1 MENVTRILADMI
13 CPSNKI
19 IMKKIISI
27 VLLLSLCFSFT
38 ACGNSAEPK
47 EISCEEIIKAYEDA
61 GYTVLYHG
69 HENDTVYNDL
79 GQYCAF
85 EIRDPDNEDNYM
97 YVHRYFNEEDAK
109 AANEEAKF
117 HPILWL
123 FFGIFGEWRW
133 LHTGCYGDLT
143 YETFDPKMIKPLKEL
158 MK

>member
-1 MENVTRILADMI
+1 
-13 CPSNKI
+13 
-19 IMKKIISI
+19 MKKIISTL
-27 VLLLSLCFSFT
+27 LLLSLCFSFT
-38 ACGNSAEPK
+38 ACGNSTEPK
-47 EISCEEIIKAYEDA
+47 EISCEDIIKAYEDA

-117 HPILWL
+117 HPVLWL

-143 YETFDPKMIKPLKEL
+143 YETFDRKMIKPLKEL
-158 MK
+158 ME

>member
-1 MENVTRILADMI
+1 
-13 CPSNKI
+13 
-19 IMKKIISI
+19 MKKIISI

-38 ACGNSAEPK
+38 ACGNSTEPK
-47 EISCEEIIKAYEDA
+47 EISCEEIIAAYEDA

-109 AANEEAKF
+109 AAADERQFN
-117 HPILWL
+117 PILWL

-133 LHTGCYGDLT
+133 LHVGCYGDIE
-143 YETFDPKMIKPLKEL
+143 YETFDPKMLGPLKGL
-158 MK
+158 MN